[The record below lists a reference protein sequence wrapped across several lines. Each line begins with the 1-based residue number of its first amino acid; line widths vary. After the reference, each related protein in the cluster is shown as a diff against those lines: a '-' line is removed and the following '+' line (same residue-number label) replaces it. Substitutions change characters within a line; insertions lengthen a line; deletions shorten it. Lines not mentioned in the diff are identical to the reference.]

1 MSLNVLL
8 ETAARIVYNAKPEPL
23 SAFTD
28 RKLTAKEEADV
39 MADLAEQR
47 AANSPTIRRALAG
60 ILVVTAL
67 LCGLILWLTH

>member
-1 MSLNVLL
+1 
-8 ETAARIVYNAKPEPL
+8 
-23 SAFTD
+23 
-28 RKLTAKEEADV
+28 